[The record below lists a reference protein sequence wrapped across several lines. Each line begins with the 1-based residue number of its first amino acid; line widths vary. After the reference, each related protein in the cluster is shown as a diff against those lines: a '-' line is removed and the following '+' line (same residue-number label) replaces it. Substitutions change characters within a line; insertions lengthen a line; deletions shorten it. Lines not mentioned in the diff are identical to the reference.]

1 VVVSAIAQVEERSQ
15 RQIFRELWMKIYIPS
30 LIFSTGQGAI
40 IPTMALAA
48 RGLGASSAVAAL
60 VVALNGLGTMA
71 IDIPAG
77 WLVTRCGEK
86 WSGWI
91 ATAVIAVGLVA
102 ALCFH
107 NVFAL
112 AGGLFV
118 AGAGWGIWLL
128 VRLNH
133 VSRAAPMAIRGRAL
147 SLLGGVQ
154 RAGNVIGP
162 FIIVGISGPRA
173 AHLSFLVYLLCALV
187 GFIWLLFIR
196 ESATNEHLARR
207 HEQVRPLA
215 IVKTNPREFATAG
228 TGTFVISLLR
238 ASRLVVVPLWGAHI
252 GLSAGRISLIFAL
265 ASIFDLS
272 LFYPAGF
279 LSDRFGRK
287 AVALPCMILLSIG
300 HVLLTLTHSFSSLL
314 LVALLLGIGNG
325 FGSGIVM
332 TLGADRAP
340 DVGRAAFLSVWRLVS
355 DGGTSSGPLL
365 DALVTGL
372 ASLAAAAVAVG
383 GVGIVGAGVIALW
396 LAEPEALSQAPPLP
410 PSATP
415 SGPLPGRAG

>member
-1 VVVSAIAQVEERSQ
+1 VTSTPELATRPQ
-15 RQIFRELWMKIYIPS
+15 RQIFRELWVKIYIPS

-48 RGLGASSAVAAL
+48 RALGASSAVAAL

-71 IDIPAG
+71 SDIPAG
-77 WLVTRCGEK
+77 WLVARFGEK
-86 WSGWI
+86 WAGWF
-91 ATAVIAVGLVA
+91 ATAVIAAGLVA
-102 ALCFH
+102 ALCVH
-107 NVFAL
+107 SVVVL
-112 AGGLFV
+112 AAGLFV

-133 VSRAAPMAIRGRAL
+133 VSRAAPMTIRGRAL

-173 AHLSFLVYLLCALV
+173 AHFSLLVYLLCALV
-187 GFIWLLFIR
+187 GFVWLLFIR
-196 ESATNEHLARR
+196 DGAT
-207 HEQVRPLA
+207 HERSGRGHERVRPIA
-215 IVKTNPREFATAG
+215 IIGANRHEFATAG

-252 GLSAGRISLIFAL
+252 GLSAGQISLIFAL

-287 AVALPCMILLSIG
+287 AVALPCMVLLSVG
-300 HVLLTLTHSFSSLL
+300 HVLLALTHSFSTLL
-314 LVALLLGIGNG
+314 LVALFLGIGNG

-365 DALVTGL
+365 DALITGL

-396 LAEPEALSQAPPLP
+396 LAEPDGLGETPPP
-410 PSATP
+410 PSSATP
-415 SGPLPGRAG
+415 SGPLPGRGG